1 MMVHRTGPTD
11 INVRKLIRKLRK
23 QSRIEQVNIWC
34 DISERLLGPRRQRAE
49 VNVSKINRYTKDG
62 DTVLVPGKV
71 LGAGNLNHR
80 VYVAALSFSQNAKRK
95 IEATG
100 GKCLTIEELMQI
112 NPRGSNIIIIE

>member
-1 MMVHRTGPTD
+1 MVHRTGPTD

-23 QSRIEQVNIWC
+23 QSRIEQVNIWR

-71 LGAGNLNHR
+71 LGAGSINHK
-80 VYVAALSFSQNAKRK
+80 VYVAALSFSENARRK
-95 IEATG
+95 IEAAG
-100 GKCLTIEELMQI
+100 GKCLTIEELMQM
-112 NPRGSNIIIIE
+112 NPRGSNIIIME